1 MDTTGNFGPPPPRNP
16 PPGPPPSTPPDE
28 SPSAFPPVPRGGA
41 VLEIAVRRR
50 MLWVGSAAFPLHN
63 ISRVEAFK
71 LKPDRGAAFIRFLKW
86 LAVVAAVYVAF
97 NVMNGGDTS
106 LADDTSPVL
115 VIVVVVLI
123 IVLIKEL
130 AEAPKPI
137 LAVETAGGSLALVTL
152 PSVDQL
158 RGIAGQIVH
167 AIDHPEAE
175 FTAYVHQLNNYNGPV
190 INQNGTGN
198 TGTIRR

>member
-1 MDTTGNFGPPPPRNP
+1 MPR
-16 PPGPPPSTPPDE
+16 
-28 SPSAFPPVPRGGA
+28 RGGT
-41 VLEIAVRRR
+41 LEIAVRRR

-63 ISRVEAFK
+63 LSRVEAFR
-71 LKPDRGAAFIRFLKW
+71 LKPDRGAAFVRFLKW

-106 LADDTSPVL
+106 LAEDASPVL
-115 VIVVVVLI
+115 AMVVIVLI

-130 AEAPKPI
+130 AEASKPI
-137 LAVETAGGSLALVTL
+137 LAVETAGGSLAIVTL
-152 PSVDQL
+152 PSMDQL
-158 RGIAGQIVH
+158 REIAGQVVH

-190 INQNGTGN
+190 INQTGTGN
-198 TGTIRR
+198 TGIRR